1 LTSLTPAKIST
12 GQKEHLTYRFITMM
26 RGGLI
31 SMLYDKAGDIALTN
45 VDTAS
50 SMTLMSADVERIVTG
65 MTTAHELWSNTIE
78 VGLAIYLLQRQ
89 LGVACG
95 IPIGVAVGKCI
106 CRCSAIIC

>member
-1 LTSLTPAKIST
+1 
-12 GQKEHLTYRFITMM
+12 
-26 RGGLI
+26 
-31 SMLYDKAGDIALTN
+31 MLYDKAGDVALTN

-89 LGVACG
+89 LGVASG
-95 IPIGVAVGKCI
+95 IPVGVAVGESLLWCDSTI
-106 CRCSAIIC
+106 TC